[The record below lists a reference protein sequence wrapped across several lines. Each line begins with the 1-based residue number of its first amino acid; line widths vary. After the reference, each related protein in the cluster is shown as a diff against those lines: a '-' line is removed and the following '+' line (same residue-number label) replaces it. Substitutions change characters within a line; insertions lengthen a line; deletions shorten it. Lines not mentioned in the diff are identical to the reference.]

1 MGLLPLGT
9 QGTETVTYKLS
20 VPYVNLDLA
29 EMNIKS
35 STAYTVDNT
44 VNDKHST
51 KFINIYGTSD
61 SESKE
66 ESIFSDSDAG
76 AGARIKRWLLLS
88 SSW

>member
-9 QGTETVTYKLS
+9 VGTETVTYKLS

-61 SESKE
+61 SELKE
-66 ESIFSDSDAG
+66 ESIFSG
-76 AGARIKRWLLLS
+76 R
-88 SSW
+88 